1 MYESFEN
8 GTVIDIQGLKC
19 NIPPEGYVF
28 NIISKQLEYIGVYS
42 RSDNPEEQ
50 YWERLAL
57 PTWYK
62 DVMKLWEDYEKKKK
76 EDDDD
81 FYDIRLEEFKRQE
94 WKRRLNGFWYKKKGK
109 SIYLTGLHYLYM
121 QWWSID
127 IGYPKY
133 RTPDLEYFYFLQYCI
148 EDDNCMGMLEVT
160 KRRFGKTYRGGI
172 FVTDYTTRTKMTNG
186 TLQSKTGPDAKKVF
200 TKAIVNP
207 FRRLPKFFRP
217 EYDMSLGV
225 NPKTEMRF
233 EKTNVRGK
241 KANDNVDKDELGS
254 TIMWYSADPLA
265 QDGQKVHRAFQDEW
279 AKTTECDIY
288 ERHEVMRYCVVDDEG
303 NIIGKL
309 LYASTVEKLESE
321 KAGVQDGAKKLWDD
335 SDQNN
340 KGENGRTPSG
350 LYRFFMS
357 AKRAKNFDIYGEGNE
372 EKTLKEI
379 LADRESVK
387 NNPRS
392 LAARIRKEPIT
403 IGEAFMEDGEKC
415 IFNITNIVNRE
426 AQLAENTKFKRE
438 VLFWRDPETQKV
450 KWRDIQRGEEDFCWR
465 ITHFPPTGEDNQYT
479 IEDKLRK
486 PSRVRDGAIA
496 VDSYSNSQGGRKYG
510 SKASAWIG
518 RRYSASDP
526 DNTKKAIGHLYG
538 RPKEKDELHEQVL
551 LAAEFYGYQVW
562 FEHNSDSYDSYFRD
576 RGRRNYL
583 GLYPINC
590 IEPSKRETT
599 DRHRGVPTTPF
610 SLTTQHDTGIAYFEN
625 DIERIDFEEVLQHAK
640 KFDPYERTK
649 FDTVVAFLML
659 LVVLQEPIIIP
670 QSPKAPLVR
679 VYPNNGAIAI

>member
-1 MYESFEN
+1 MFESFEN
-8 GTVIDIQGLKC
+8 GSVIDIQGLKC

-28 NIISKQLEYIGVYS
+28 NIISKQLEYVGVYS

-76 EDDDD
+76 EDDEE
-81 FYDIRLEEFKRQE
+81 FYDPKLEVFKKQE
-94 WKRRLNGFWYKKKGK
+94 WGRRLNGFWFKKKGK
-109 SIYLTGLHYLYM
+109 SIYITGLHYLYM

-133 RTPDLEYFYFLQYCI
+133 RDPDLEYFYFLQYCI
-148 EDDNCMGMLEVT
+148 EDNNCMGMLEVT

-200 TKAIVNP
+200 SKAIVNP

-241 KANDNVDKDELGS
+241 KANDNVDKDELGA

-265 QDGQKVHRAFQDEW
+265 QDGQKVHRGFQDEW

-357 AKRAKNFDIYGEGNE
+357 AKRAKNFDIYGEPNE
-372 EKTLKEI
+372 EKTLREI

-415 IFNITNIVNRE
+415 IFNIGNIVERE
-426 AQLAENTKFKRE
+426 AQLAENKVFKRE
-438 VLFWRDPETQKV
+438 VLFWRDIETQKV
-450 KWRDIQRGEEDFCWR
+450 KWRDIKRGEEDFCWR
-465 ITHFPPTGEDNQYT
+465 ITQFPPPGEENKYIMDSG
-479 IEDKLRK
+479 IRK
-486 PSRVRDGAIA
+486 PARIKDGAMS

-518 RRYSASDP
+518 RRYNSADP
-526 DNTKKAIGHLYG
+526 DGTKKAIGHLYG
-538 RPKEKDELHEQVL
+538 RPKEKDELHEQVI
-551 LAAEFYGYQVW
+551 LAAEYYGYLVW
-562 FEHNSDSYDSYFRD
+562 YELTSDDYDGYFSE
-576 RGRRNYL
+576 RGRRGYL
-583 GLYPINC
+583 GLTPYSC
-590 IEPSKRETT
+590 IEPPKRATAE
-599 DRHRGVPTTPF
+599 RFRGVPTTPA
-610 SLTTQHDTGIAYFEN
+610 SLTAQHDAGISYFEN
-625 DIERIDFEEVLQHAK
+625 DIYRIDFEEVLHYAK
-640 KFDPYERTK
+640 KFDPYRRTE
-649 FDTVVAFLML
+649 FDVIVAFMIL
-659 LVVLQEPIIIP
+659 LVVLQEKEFTPP
-670 QSPKAPLVR
+670 SPKVPLIR